1 MKRLFAFHLFSF
13 TFLRKTLNLKRAF
26 KYPMIRSTLKLLII
40 FLCIVFVSDMYGCKQ
55 ELLSPTKVK
64 DSTVVAG
71 SDTAGLV
78 NGTGK
83 AVKFNHP
90 FGLAV
95 DAGGN
100 LYIADAGNNVIRKMD
115 ATGLVST
122 FAGVGGVKGSAN
134 GLDSIAT
141 FNKPFGVATDAAGNV
156 YVADAGNNQIRMIG
170 AATGMV
176 TAFAGTGIA
185 GASDVADS
193 VSFNSPLGVAVDGTG
208 NVYVADYENNL
219 VRKITQAGIVS
230 TLAGSGA
237 KGADDGL
244 DTAATFNLPEALV
257 VDKAGNVYVVDN
269 GNDLIRKVTPTGQ
282 VSTFA
287 GSGQPGRSDGSGAA
301 ASFNSPFGI
310 AIDANG
316 NLYVA
321 DSGNNLVRKITPDGA
336 VTTIAGSGSR
346 GANDGAGTA
355 ASFNTPAGIAVDK
368 SGNIYVADE
377 NNNLIRKITQAG
389 AVTTISKIHI
399 NNPLKA
405 VVRSQKIR

>member
-1 MKRLFAFHLFSF
+1 MVRF
-13 TFLRKTLNLKRAF
+13 TLNLF
-26 KYPMIRSTLKLLII
+26 II
-40 FLCIVFVSDMYGCKQ
+40 LLCIVFVSGMYGCKH
-55 ELLSPTKVK
+55 ELISPTNVV
-64 DSTVVAG
+64 DSSVVAG

-95 DAGGN
+95 DANGN
-100 LYIADAGNNVIRKMD
+100 LYIADEGNNVIRKMD
-115 ATGLVST
+115 STGLVST
-122 FAGVGGVKGSAN
+122 FAGIGGVKGSAN
-134 GLDSIAT
+134 GVDSLAT
-141 FNKPFGVATDAAGNV
+141 FNKPFGVATDVAGNV

-170 AATGMV
+170 TAGMV
-176 TAFAGTGIA
+176 STFAGTGIA

-219 VRKITQAGIVS
+219 IRKITQAGVVS

-237 KGADDGL
+237 QGADDGL
-244 DTAATFNLPEALV
+244 DTAATFNLPEALA
-257 VDKAGNVYVVDN
+257 VDAAGNVYVADN
-269 GNDLIRKVTPTGQ
+269 GNNLIRKVTPIGQ

-287 GSGQPGRSDGSGAA
+287 GSGQPGSGDGTGNA

-321 DSGNNLVRKITPDGA
+321 DSGNNLIRKITPGGV
-336 VTTIAGSGSR
+336 VTTIAGSGSK
-346 GANDGAGTA
+346 GANDGTGKA
-355 ASFNTPAGIAVDK
+355 ASFNTPSGIAIDK

-389 AVTTISKIHI
+389 AVTTISKAHI
-399 NNPLKA
+399 NSQLKT
-405 VVRSQKIR
+405 VVRPQKIR

>member
-1 MKRLFAFHLFSF
+1 
-13 TFLRKTLNLKRAF
+13 
-26 KYPMIRSTLKLLII
+26 MIRSPLKLLVI
-40 FLCIVFVSDMYGCKQ
+40 FLCIAFVSGMIGCKQ
-55 ELLSPTKVK
+55 ELLSPSHVS
-64 DSTVVAG
+64 DSTIVAG

-95 DAGGN
+95 DASGN
-100 LYIADAGNNVIRKMD
+100 VYIADVGNNVIRKMD
-115 ATGLVST
+115 TTGLVTT
-122 FAGVGGVKGSAN
+122 FAGIGGVKGSTN
-134 GLDSIAT
+134 GFNSLAT

-156 YVADAGNNQIRMIG
+156 YVADAGNNLIRMAG
-170 AATGMV
+170 TAGMV
-176 TAFAGTGIA
+176 STFAGTGIA
-185 GASDVADS
+185 GSSNVADS
-193 VSFNSPLGVAVDGTG
+193 VTFNSPLGVTVDGSG

-219 VRKITQAGIVS
+219 IRKVSQAGIVS

-244 DTAATFNLPEALV
+244 DTAATFNLPEAV
-257 VDKAGNVYVVDN
+257 AADGSGNVYVADN
-269 GNDLIRKVTPTGQ
+269 GNDLIRKITPAGQ

-287 GSGQPGRSDGSGAA
+287 GSGQPGKSDGTGTS

-310 AIDANG
+310 AVDAAG
-316 NLYVA
+316 NVYVA
-321 DSGNNLVRKITPDGA
+321 DSGNNLIRKITPDGA

-346 GANDGAGTA
+346 GANDGTGKA

-377 NNNLIRKITQAG
+377 NNNLIRKITSSG
-389 AVTTISKIHI
+389 SVTTISKAHHSGSITSVAKPQ
-399 NNPLKA
+399 N
-405 VVRSQKIR
+405 IR